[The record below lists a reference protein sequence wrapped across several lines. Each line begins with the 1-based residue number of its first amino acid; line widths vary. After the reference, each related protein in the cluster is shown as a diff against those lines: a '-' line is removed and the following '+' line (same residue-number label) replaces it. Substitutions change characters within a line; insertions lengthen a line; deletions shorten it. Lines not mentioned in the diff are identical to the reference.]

1 MIDASEAA
9 QLRKRCLEL
18 ALDSSRNGSSFDVV
32 LGTAKKFEDYVL
44 RGEVPTN

>member
-18 ALDSSRNGSSFDVV
+18 ALDNSGHGARFDAILV
-32 LGTAKKFEDYVL
+32 TAKRFEDYVL